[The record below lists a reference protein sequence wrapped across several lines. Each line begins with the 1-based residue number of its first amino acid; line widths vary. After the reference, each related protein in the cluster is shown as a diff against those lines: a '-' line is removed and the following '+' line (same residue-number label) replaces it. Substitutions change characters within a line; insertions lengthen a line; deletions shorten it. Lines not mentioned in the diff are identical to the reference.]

1 MSVRAA
7 VGVGID
13 ARDEEWQEAD
23 AATTAKVVM
32 GID

>member
-1 MSVRAA
+1 MSARAA
-7 VGVGID
+7 VGQAID
-13 ARDEEWQEAD
+13 ARDEEWQEAR